1 MSRKASFLSTED
13 WKRLPF
19 ESEEATMMQ
28 RLLSEASGIP
38 TILELIDT
46 LEHGPPSVS
55 SFIAEQAIALL
66 TTSYNNLEGWG
77 EPLNA
82 DPSTGFFCWRTTSNS
97 PWALGGY
104 NIWFPS
110 VSAANLA
117 MHLWAF
123 KVVCLAEIQKLQ
135 TRFPG
140 ISCDWS
146 VPAGCQLGCLLR
158 DTYIELCVKIV
169 QSANFLLQDRLA
181 LFGPLSIP
189 FPLRTAC
196 QTFEMDGDR
205 SVELWKLSQDILTRS
220 LLLGHRS
227 A

>member
-19 ESEEATMMQ
+19 ESEPATRMQ
-28 RLLSEASGIP
+28 LLLSEASGIP

-46 LEHGPPSVS
+46 LEHSSPSVS
-55 SFIAEQAIALL
+55 SFIAAQAIALL

-82 DPSTGFFCWRTTSNS
+82 DPSTGFFCWRRTSNS
-97 PWALGGY
+97 SWALEGY

-123 KVVCLAEIQKLQ
+123 KVVCLTEIQKLHA
-135 TRFPG
+135 RFPD
-140 ISCDWS
+140 IPCDWS
-146 VPAGCQLGCLLR
+146 VPVGCEIGCWLR
-158 DTYIELCVKIV
+158 DIYLELCVKIV

-189 FPLRTAC
+189 FPLTTAC

-205 SVELWKLSQDILTRS
+205 SVELWELTQDILKRS
-220 LLLGHRS
+220 LLQRHRS
-227 A
+227 S

>member
-19 ESEEATMMQ
+19 ESEEATKMQ
-28 RLLSEASGIP
+28 LLLSEASCIP

-46 LEHGPPSVS
+46 LEHSPPSVS
-55 SFIAEQAIALL
+55 SFIAAQAIALL
-66 TTSYNNLEGWG
+66 TTSYNNLEKWG
-77 EPLNA
+77 EPLTA
-82 DPSTGFFCWRTTSNS
+82 DPSTGFFCWRRTSNNS
-97 PWALGGY
+97 WAWGGY

-123 KVVCLAEIQKLQ
+123 KVVCLTEIQKLQ
-135 TRFPG
+135 AKFPD
-140 ISCDWS
+140 ISSDWPI
-146 VPAGCQLGCLLR
+146 PAGCELGCWLR
-158 DTYIELCVKIV
+158 DIYIELCVKIV

-189 FPLRTAC
+189 FPLTTAC

-205 SVELWKLSQDILTRS
+205 SVELWGLTQDILKRS
-220 LLLGHRS
+220 LLQRHRS
-227 A
+227 S

>member
-1 MSRKASFLSTED
+1 
-13 WKRLPF
+13 
-19 ESEEATMMQ
+19 MQ
-28 RLLSEASGIP
+28 LLLSEASGIP

-46 LEHGPPSVS
+46 LDHSPRSVS
-55 SFIAEQAIALL
+55 SFIATQVIALL

-82 DPSTGFFCWRTTSNS
+82 DPSTGFCCWQVASNS
-97 PWALGGY
+97 SWTWGGY

-110 VSAANLA
+110 VSAANVA

-135 TRFPG
+135 TKFPG
-140 ISCDWS
+140 ISCDWP
-146 VPAGCQLGCLLR
+146 VPARCELDYWLR

-181 LFGPLSIP
+181 LFGPLSIS
-189 FPLRTAC
+189 FPLTTAC

-205 SVELWKLSQDILTRS
+205 SLDLWKLTQDMLKRS
-220 LLLGHRS
+220 LFKEPKS
-227 A
+227 